1 MCRRKWVKAHKHS
14 LHLADCLQLF
24 VPFQDK
30 GKDVI
35 DSLLISLC
43 CSAPGIMWYA
53 QHSKH
58 WTSLRIIGFF
68 PSLDAPVLSK
78 WFQSLCLVD
87 NLPSRYLDFVAQSYA
102 FDSVQR
108 RERKQR
114 NKVTSQVLLWIDVVA
129 TELFILSQLCLR
141 VHKRTAV
148 ESIAVSMVRSLFFLS
163 KTAHKKYVVT
173 GFDSRWRL
181 GIFLCDTMSR
191 PAQGPKQPPIQWVLG
206 ALCLGV

>member
-1 MCRRKWVKAHKHS
+1 
-14 LHLADCLQLF
+14 
-24 VPFQDK
+24 
-30 GKDVI
+30 
-35 DSLLISLC
+35 
-43 CSAPGIMWYA
+43 
-53 QHSKH
+53 
-58 WTSLRIIGFF
+58 
-68 PSLDAPVLSK
+68 
-78 WFQSLCLVD
+78 VD

-191 PAQGPKQPPIQWVLG
+191 PALGPIQPPIQWVLG
-206 ALCLGV
+206 ALSLGVKRPGREADHSPPSSAEVNNAQSYTSTPPVRLNGVVLS